1 MGIHACTLAYTDHM
15 VLCIKILIKMLLKW
29 NILKKEEDLR
39 SWSDLYT
46 NNQPLYNSYSC
57 QAGLIGFYLMFN

>member
-1 MGIHACTLAYTDHM
+1 MGIDACTLAYTDHM

-29 NILKKEEDLR
+29 NILKRKKI
-39 SWSDLYT
+39 WGVGVIYT
-46 NNQPLYNSYSC
+46 QNNQLLYNNYSY